1 MKLIIQ
7 IPCFNEEKTL
17 PITLAEL
24 PRMVEGFA
32 VVEWLV
38 IDDGSSDETS
48 AVAQAHGVD
57 HVVRLPVNSGLA
69 KAFMAGIR
77 SSIAHGAD
85 VIINIDADN
94 QYNAA
99 DIPLLLAPIL
109 SGESGFVI
117 GIRPV
122 YTVANIPSSIKFL
135 HKLGSLV
142 VMRAS
147 GTRVTDPPSGFRAFT
162 REVAEKLEVYNSYT
176 YTIETIIQAGKC
188 GTKIVTVPVR
198 VNLEKLRPSRL
209 MSSPYSYVAKSSVI
223 ILQSLL
229 IYDRRFF
236 LMHVFLPPGAVVLFS
251 ALAITL
257 TKGGALIPITI
268 FILSFFTLLAI
279 ILISMPVLFFPEK
292 RQRYDDRIKGPPLS
306 GKEAK

>member
-7 IPCFNEEKTL
+7 IPCFNEGQTL

-24 PRMVEGFA
+24 PRMVAGFA

-38 IDDGSSDETS
+38 IDDGSTDDTS
-48 AVAQAHGVD
+48 SVALAHGVD
-57 HVVRLPVNSGLA
+57 HLVRLPVNSGLA
-69 KAFMAGIR
+69 RAFMAGIR
-77 SSIAHGAD
+77 SSLANGAD
-85 VIINIDADN
+85 VIVNIDADN

-99 DIPLLLAPIL
+99 DIPLLLAPIIT
-109 SGESGFVI
+109 GESGFVI

-122 YTVANIPSSIKFL
+122 YAVENIPPLIKLL
-135 HKLGSLV
+135 HKVGSLV

-162 REVAEKLEVYNSYT
+162 REVAEKLDVHNSYT
-176 YTIETIIQAGKC
+176 YTIETIIQAGKS
-188 GTKIVTVPVR
+188 GTKIATVPVR

-209 MSSPYSYVAKSSVI
+209 MTSPYSYVVKSAVI

-236 LMHVFLPPGAVVLFS
+236 LLHILLPPGATALF
-251 ALAITL
+251 A
-257 TKGGALIPITI
+257 
-268 FILSFFTLLAI
+268 LLAI
-279 ILISMPVLFFPEK
+279 ILTKGTIIPITVFIASAFMLLMIMLISLPVLFSSAK
-292 RQRYDDRIKGPPLS
+292 GQLCGDRIKSAPLS
-306 GKEAK
+306 GKESE

>member
-57 HVVRLPVNSGLA
+57 HLVRLPVNSGLA

-77 SSIAHGAD
+77 SSLAHGAD

-99 DIPLLLAPIL
+99 DIPLLLAPLL
-109 SGESGFVI
+109 SGEYGFVI

-122 YTVANIPSSIKFL
+122 YAVANIPPLIKFL
-135 HKLGSLV
+135 HKVGSLV

-188 GTKIVTVPVR
+188 GTRIATVPVR
-198 VNLEKLRPSRL
+198 INLEKLRPSRL
-209 MSSPYSYVAKSSVI
+209 MSSPYSYVAKSAVI

-236 LMHVFLPPGAVVLFS
+236 LLHILLPPGATALFS
-251 ALAITL
+251 VLAIIL
-257 TKGGALIPITI
+257 TKGALIPITI
-268 FILSFFTLLAI
+268 FIVSAFMLLAI
-279 ILISMPVLFFPEK
+279 MLISLPVLFFSEK
-292 RQRYDDRIKGPPLS
+292 GQLCGDRIKEPPLS
-306 GKEAK
+306 GKEAE